1 MNTPTDAPSPETT
14 LGPGATAEDGMQPA
28 RVVVEDDRTG
38 MHPLTLERAVLDHLY
53 YTQMKDPP
61 SATLLDI
68 FGAVAHATRD
78 RLVQRWIRTQRAYYE
93 QSVKRVYYLSAEF
106 LMGRAL
112 GHNLLSLGAYDMAKD
127 LLGAYGLELSHVL
140 EEENDP
146 GLGNGGLGR
155 LAACFLDSMATL
167 GYPGYGYGIRYEFGI
182 FEQQIRDGWQVERGD
197 AWLRYGN
204 PWEIARPEYTV
215 TVNMY
220 GRIEEKADE
229 QGRLRVAWVD
239 TTKLLGVPYDTP
251 IAGYGN
257 NTVNTLRLW
266 RARASKEFNL
276 DVFNDGDYRRA
287 VEDKA
292 DSETISKVLY
302 PNDESPEGREL
313 RLKQQYFFVCCSIH
327 DIIRRFKKT
336 EKDFDRF
343 SDKAAI
349 QLNDT
354 HPAIAVAEL
363 MRVLVDVE
371 GVEWERAW
379 DITGRTIAYT
389 NHTLLPE
396 ALECWPVGMF
406 GRLLPRHLS
415 IITEINR
422 RFLRQVQIAAPQDE
436 IRRKR
441 MAIVEN
447 DQIRMAHLAVVGSH
461 SVNGVAQLH
470 TDLLRKHVLRDF
482 AEMFP
487 HKFNNKTNGVTP
499 RRWLLLS
506 NRPLAAAI
514 TERIGTGW
522 ITDLPQLEQLRQYA
536 DDPEFHH
543 ALHAIKRTNK
553 IELATLIRERNRV
566 DVNVDSIFDTQ
577 IKRLHQY
584 KRQLLNCLHIVSLYQ
599 AMKADPTAAWVP
611 RTFIFGGK
619 AAPGYAM
626 AKLHIKLI
634 NDVAAT
640 INDDPAMRGRL
651 HVVFMANYGVSL
663 AERIIPATDVSE
675 QISLAGK
682 EASGTG
688 NMKFA
693 MNGALTIGT
702 LDGANVEI
710 REAVGAENF
719 FLFGMDAT
727 EAQARSDA
735 GYRPAEFVERSAKL
749 RGAVELIGSGFF
761 SPEDPRRFDAVVHDL
776 WNVDTFMVAADFD
789 AYAAC
794 QEAVAQAYRDPT
806 SWARMVVHNLSQ
818 VGRFSS
824 DRTIT
829 EYAKEIWNLKPVVV
843 TMK

>member
-14 LGPGATAEDGMQPA
+14 HGPGATAEDGMQPA

-93 QSVKRVYYLSAEF
+93 QGVKRVYYLSAEF

-436 IRRKR
+436 ARRKR

-710 REAVGAENF
+710 REAVGPENF

-824 DRTIT
+824 DRTIA
-829 EYAKEIWNLKPVVV
+829 EYAKEIWNVKPVVV
-843 TMK
+843 AMK